1 MRGSL
6 QAELANFIKGW
17 ETKSAGDASKLE
29 KIQKKFDKVAGE
41 KHQLAKVAEKLAA
54 EVIFWPK

>member
-17 ETKSAGDASKLE
+17 ETKSAGDASGLE
-29 KIQKKFDKVAGE
+29 KMQKKFDTVANE
-41 KHQLAKVAEKLAA
+41 KHKLAKVAEKLAA
-54 EVIFWPK
+54 EVIFFA

>member
-29 KIQKKFDKVAGE
+29 KIQRKLDTVANA
-41 KHQLAKVAEKLAA
+41 KNKLAKVAEKLAA
-54 EVIFWPK
+54 EVIFFT